1 MCFWILVWA
10 SASASL
16 SESLNLSF
24 SHTLVLP
31 GLSLPRCP
39 FCLKHTLTHALTH
52 RHPLPRASHSPTV
65 QLHFLSSGS
74 PSCRQ
79 GWGACLTLRQGHAH
93 LEQRQQVLDIALD
106 ALGNAWVLGVGGVSS
121 HFSGTA
127 GCSPRP
133 VWAPLSPGSSQLL
146 PSRPSACPG
155 APARLRQ
162 RQRAPPPKRP
172 PWPASPCRAPLPELS
187 GESGFNNY
195 HHD

>member
-1 MCFWILVWA
+1 MCVCFWILVWA

-65 QLHFLSSGS
+65 QPHFLSSGS

-79 GWGACLTLRQGHAH
+79 GWGGCLTLRQGHAH
-93 LEQRQQVLDIALD
+93 LEQRQQVLDITLD
-106 ALGNAWVLGVGGVSS
+106 ALGNAWVLGMGGGQQSLLGHSRVLTTTRLGSPLTWIFTATSVPSLSVPWCTCPIEAAAKGTSS
-121 HFSGTA
+121 KEATLACQS
-127 GCSPRP
+127 
-133 VWAPLSPGSSQLL
+133 L
-146 PSRPSACPG
+146 PSSSSRT
-155 APARLRQ
+155 L
-162 RQRAPPPKRP
+162 
-172 PWPASPCRAPLPELS
+172 W
-187 GESGFNNY
+187 GEWL
-195 HHD
+195 